1 MVQSNASSV
10 QEYLDNLAPER
21 RQVVEAVRSVILQN
35 LPPGYEEGVQYG
47 MISYYVPLSH
57 YPNTYNKQP
66 LSYVALASQ
75 KNYLS
80 LYLMGLYADAETG
93 AWFDSEYKKSGK
105 KLNMGK
111 SCVRFKKSEDL
122 PLDLIGRVIAMT
134 SIEDFIARYER
145 SRSK

>member
-47 MISYYVPLSH
+47 MISYFVPLSR

-80 LYLMGLYADAETG
+80 LYLMGIYAGAETG
-93 AWFDSEYKKSGK
+93 
-105 KLNMGK
+105 
-111 SCVRFKKSEDL
+111 V
-122 PLDLIGRVIAMT
+122 
-134 SIEDFIARYER
+134 
-145 SRSK
+145 